1 MILPLPSMSYRAR
14 AAVPNGDCRAGFTA
28 PELLA
33 VIAVILIILSLLL
46 PNLNKARE
54 TAREIIC
61 KSNQRQIGLGFLAFA
76 TNNKQR
82 MPGVYAPPYSGVE
95 EHKQSWMGV
104 EAWAGV
110 SYEGAVVKYVGGADS
125 AKKLYR
131 CPSLAAGVFKSGV
144 GSNGFFDYTG
154 LLVFTGAQRYKIPSQ
169 STWKDP
175 QSGLITT
182 APTPLVVEED
192 PARYVNACCVDPGHS
207 NIDRTGTWHQGGGNY
222 IAFDGHSERLKPD
235 GPLGP
240 TTHDWTAKAPSGA
253 LVSLTSHPSGYGGWD
268 KR

>member
-1 MILPLPSMSYRAR
+1 MPTGPSLPTSHRR
-14 AAVPNGDCRAGFTA
+14 AAFTA

-54 TAREIIC
+54 TAREILC
-61 KSNQRQIGLGFLAFA
+61 KSNQRQIGIGFLAFS
-76 TNNKQR
+76 TNNRLR
-82 MPGVYAPPYSGVE
+82 MPGVYAPPFSGVE
-95 EHKQSWMGV
+95 PEKQSWMGN

-110 SYEGAVVKYVGGADS
+110 AYEGAIVQYVGGTNA
-125 AKKLYR
+125 ARELYR
-131 CPSLAAGVFKSGV
+131 CPSLAAGVFQSGI

-154 LLVFTGAQRYKIPSQ
+154 LLVFTGAQRYKIPNQ
-169 STWKDP
+169 STWKDS
-175 QSGLITT
+175 QSGLIIT

-192 PARYVNACCVDPGHS
+192 PANYVNACCVDPGHA
-207 NIDRTGTWHQGGGNY
+207 NIDRTGTWHAGGGNY
-222 IAFDGHSERLKPD
+222 ITFDGHSERLKPD

-240 TTHDWTAKAPSGA
+240 TTLDWTAKAPSGA
-253 LVSLTSHPSGYGGWD
+253 LVSLTSHSSGYGGWD